1 LLPGNGILLGLLALP
16 NFRNAFCRG
25 GGVMASN
32 GLTPPTLMLITR
44 AAILLGVLLPTGQ
57 GLAFMIVLLRGELV
71 LLGV

>member
-1 LLPGNGILLGLLALP
+1 
-16 NFRNAFCRG
+16 
-25 GGVMASN
+25 MASN